1 MTSALRTAMAFSAL
15 LLGSGVQTDASDA
28 PSITYSAAEIGEVS
42 IFYREAGPK
51 TAPKILLLHG
61 FPSSSHMFR
70 DLIPMLARD
79 YHVIAPDYTGFGQSS
94 APDAATYD
102 YDFATLANTI
112 DAFTQTLGLDSYTLY
127 MQDFGGPVGFRLAQ
141 AHPER
146 VDGLIIQ
153 NATIHAEGWNPDV
166 VAQFAPFWAER
177 TAETEKPLYAFFEAE
192 TTRWQYTQGSS
203 RSDQV
208 SPDAWVHDQAGL
220 DRPGRAEIQLEYLWN
235 YQDNVA
241 NYPAWQD
248 FLAQAQPDTLV
259 VWGQNDP
266 FFSLDGVTA
275 IQALLPEAEVN
286 LYDAGHFALET
297 HAAEISDE
305 ILDFLAR

>member
-79 YHVIAPDYTGFGQSS
+79 YHVIAPDYPGFGQSS

-127 MQDFGGPVGFRLAQ
+127 LQDFGGPVGFRLAQ

-266 FFSLDGVTA
+266 FFTLDGVTA

>member
-1 MTSALRTAMAFSAL
+1 MTSALRTAVAVSAL
-15 LLGSGVQTDASDA
+15 LLGSGAQADGNEAVA
-28 PSITYSAAEIGEVS
+28 ITYNTAEIGEIS
-42 IFYREAGPK
+42 IFYREAGSV
-51 TAPKILLLHG
+51 TAPTILLLHG

-70 DLIPMLARD
+70 DLIPMLAKD
-79 YHVIAPDYTGFGQSS
+79 YHVIAPDYPGFGQSS
-94 APDAATYD
+94 APDSASYD
-102 YDFATLANTI
+102 YDFATLAGTI

-153 NATIHAEGWNPDV
+153 NATFHAEGWNPDV
-166 VAQFAPFWAER
+166 VAQFVPFWAER
-177 TAETEKPLYAFFEAE
+177 TAATEQPLHAFFEAE

-203 RSDQV
+203 RSNQV

-220 DRPGRAEIQLEYLWN
+220 DRPGSAEIQLEYLWN

-241 NYPAWQD
+241 NYPAWHD
-248 FLAQAQPDTLV
+248 YLAQAQPDTLV
-259 VWGQNDP
+259 VWGENDP
-266 FFSLDGVTA
+266 FFTLDGVTA
-275 IQALLPEAEVN
+275 LQALLPEAEVN

-305 ILDFLAR
+305 ILDFMAR